1 MTSPPPVPH
10 DLPLPLPAPAGL
22 LAVLLVL
29 FFLLHILFVNFM
41 VGGSILT
48 LYYELK
54 GRKNKIYDNLA
65 HAIGRTIT
73 ANKSLAVV
81 LGVGPLLA
89 INTLYTVY
97 FYSANALTGHVWIL
111 IVPLVAGAFLLTYL
125 HKYTWH
131 VLEKYKAAHI
141 AIGASA
147 TAVFLFVPLIF
158 LTNINLM
165 LFPDKWLVVKGFFS
179 ALALPNVLPRY
190 IHFMLACLA
199 LTGLFLV
206 WLFRR
211 ADNDNIEAIGLPR
224 AALIRMGYRW
234 AFWPTLLQFFAGP
247 LVLLTLPPVSDHAIG
262 TFAVPTLIGAFL
274 AIFATLLMY
283 LELKSPDDRIGKRF
297 TITALLILV
306 VIGFMGTGRHLY
318 REAAIAPHR
327 VLVEQ
332 KTQAYKKAVEDAAK
346 DQKSET
352 KP

>member
-1 MTSPPPVPH
+1 MRQH
-10 DLPLPLPAPAGL
+10 
-22 LAVLLVL
+22 
-29 FFLLHILFVNFM
+29 
-41 VGGSILT
+41 
-48 LYYELK
+48 K
-54 GRKNKIYDNLA
+54 GRKNKVYDHLA

-131 VLEKYKAAHI
+131 ALENHKLLHI

-147 TAVFLFVPLIF
+147 TAAFLFVPLIF

-179 ALALPNVLPRY
+179 ALSLPNVWPRY
-190 IHFMLACLA
+190 AHFMLACLA

-211 ADNDNIEAIGLPR
+211 ADEETIAEIGLPR
-224 AALIRMGYRW
+224 ATLLRTGYAW
-234 AFWPTLLQFFAGP
+234 AFWPTVAQFFVGP
-247 LVLLTLPPVSDHAIG
+247 VVLLTLPQVGAHSIG
-262 TFAVPTLIGAFL
+262 TFAVPTLIGAFI
-274 AIFATLLMY
+274 AIFAALLMY
-283 LELKSPDDRIGKRF
+283 LELKSPDNRIGGRF
-297 TITALLILV
+297 WKVAVLILV

-318 REAAIAPHR
+318 REAAISPHR
-327 VLVEQ
+327 ALVHQ
-332 KTQAYKKAVEDAAK
+332 KTLDYQKAVDNAAK
-346 DQKSET
+346 NQK
-352 KP
+352 PDAQP